1 MVVVTEDL
9 LDVIKRIHKSDQRM
23 RNGVRV
29 REYKTAK
36 RRKEEGEFEE
46 RREKGKQRK
55 GI

>member
-36 RRKEEGEFEE
+36 RRKEGEFEE